1 MPQQPTCFSRTAAT
15 ITAAPL
21 LPLLLPLLLLLL
33 LLVLLLV
40 LLVLLLLLLLLLVL
54 LQLLLGP
61 GMDRPDMLSGGSI
74 RRCGVHRLDLK

>member
-1 MPQQPTCFSRTAAT
+1 MSQQPACFSRTAAT

-40 LLVLLLLLLLLLVL
+40 LLVLLPLLLLLVL
-54 LQLLLGP
+54 LQHLLGP

-74 RRCGVHRLDLK
+74 RRCGANRLELE

>member
-1 MPQQPTCFSRTAAT
+1 MSQQPTCFSRTAAT

-40 LLVLLLLLLLLLVL
+40 LLVLLLLLLLLVL

-74 RRCGVHRLDLK
+74 RRCGVNRLDLK

>member
-1 MPQQPTCFSRTAAT
+1 MSQQPTCFSRTAAT

-40 LLVLLLLLLLLLVL
+40 LLVLLPLLLLLVL

-74 RRCGVHRLDLK
+74 RRCGVNRLDLK